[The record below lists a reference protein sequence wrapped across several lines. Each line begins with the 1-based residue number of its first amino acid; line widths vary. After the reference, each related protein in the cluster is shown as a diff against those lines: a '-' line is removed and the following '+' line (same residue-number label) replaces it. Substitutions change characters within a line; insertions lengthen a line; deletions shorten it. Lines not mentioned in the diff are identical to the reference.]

1 MGSLSGGERAR
12 LALAALLTRRPS
24 CLLLDE
30 PTNHLDEEAMTY
42 LEETVRA
49 LPGVVVVASHDRV
62 FLDEVATT
70 VLDLD
75 PHRDGRGARRHGTST
90 GGYSAHLDA
99 RTAERRRWEAA
110 FAEQEEERARLRR
123 TATTTA
129 RQVAHGRGPRDNDKF
144 IHRFKGANVE
154 RTVSR
159 RVRDVERRLEVLERD
174 LLPKPPRPLRFE
186 GELAPAVG
194 GSVHVRDLVVP
205 GRVSVDRLDVGPGE
219 RLLLSGRNGSG
230 KSTLLEVLAGR
241 VTDVR
246 GTVEVRAGSLG
257 YLAQEVRFG
266 DPEATAASIYSARRP
281 PVPLRELGLLHP
293 REAGRPVGELSQGQ
307 QRRLALALL
316 VVRRPDLVLLDE
328 PTNHLSLALAE
339 ELEAALQR
347 SVGTVL
353 IASHDRWLRRRWSGL
368 ELVL

>member
-1 MGSLSGGERAR
+1 
-12 LALAALLTRRPS
+12 
-24 CLLLDE
+24 
-30 PTNHLDEEAMTY
+30 
-42 LEETVRA
+42 
-49 LPGVVVVASHDRV
+49 
-62 FLDEVATT
+62 
-70 VLDLD
+70 
-75 PHRDGRGARRHGTST
+75 
-90 GGYSAHLDA
+90 
-99 RTAERRRWEAA
+99 
-110 FAEQEEERARLRR
+110 
-123 TATTTA
+123 
-129 RQVAHGRGPRDNDKF
+129 
-144 IHRFKGANVE
+144 
-154 RTVSR
+154 
-159 RVRDVERRLEVLERD
+159 LEVLERD

-186 GELAPAVG
+186 GDLAPAVG
-194 GSVHVRDLVVP
+194 GSVRVRELVVP
-205 GRVSVDRLDVGPGE
+205 GRVRVDRLDVGPGE

-266 DPEATAASIYSARRP
+266 DPEATAASIYSATRP

-293 REAGRPVGELSQGQ
+293 REAGRPVGDLSQGQ

-316 VVRRPDLVLLDE
+316 VIRRPDLVLLDE

-339 ELEAALQR
+339 ELEVALQR